1 MARTLTFKQG
11 FHDGLPIFI
20 GYFPTALAFGLVCRD
35 LGLRAWHAI
44 LFSVTNFAGS
54 GQFLAASLMGS

>member
-1 MARTLTFKQG
+1 MVHCSINHLAGKPDNDYRGAMARTLTFKQG

-35 LGLRAWHAI
+35 LG
-44 LFSVTNFAGS
+44 
-54 GQFLAASLMGS
+54 